1 MLRVILDDSLL
12 SGLRTCYCI
21 YQLYLYVEVNMIL
34 CSMSS
39 IYALWMADGKLFHQG
54 IPVDETTQT
63 PMCENR
69 KATTQPRAAKDE
81 ELLSNHFLVIFYVGM
96 SEN

>member
-1 MLRVILDDSLL
+1 MILDDSLL

-21 YQLYLYVEVNMIL
+21 YQLYVEVNMINDHMI

-69 KATTQPRAAKDE
+69 KATTQPRAGKDE
-81 ELLSNHFLVIFYVGM
+81 QLLSNHFLVIFYVGM